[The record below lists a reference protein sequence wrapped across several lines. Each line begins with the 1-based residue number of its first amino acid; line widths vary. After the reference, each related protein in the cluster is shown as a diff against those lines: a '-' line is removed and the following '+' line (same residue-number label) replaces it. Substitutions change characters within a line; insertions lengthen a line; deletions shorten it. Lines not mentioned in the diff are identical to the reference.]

1 MRLSLYL
8 FFPIKPTIEE
18 IKNTIWINL
27 ESLVRNCFNHKYSR
41 KKEFYWY
48 FRWLQNGLF
57 SFCNWCVYCKIRSTR
72 KLIDID
78 TVRRLIFIYIRCRW
92 FNRRSLID
100 TSTPNLAICLSGEA
114 QRRRFNGTVERRF
127 MPSVLCPVSRII
139 TRNSLLLQSMMSE
152 TLSSR
157 FYDATNIK
165 IPNKICQ
172 RFFPKDIFSHKRVY
186 MYIFLFYLF
195 FFWLDSLNYEKNM

>member
-1 MRLSLYL
+1 M
-8 FFPIKPTIEE
+8 
-18 IKNTIWINL
+18 
-27 ESLVRNCFNHKYSR
+27 
-41 KKEFYWY
+41 
-48 FRWLQNGLF
+48 
-57 SFCNWCVYCKIRSTR
+57 
-72 KLIDID
+72 
-78 TVRRLIFIYIRCRW
+78 
-92 FNRRSLID
+92 
-100 TSTPNLAICLSGEA
+100 A

-172 RFFPKDIFSHKRVY
+172 RFFPKDIFSHRRVY
-186 MYIFLFYLF
+186 MYIFLFF
-195 FFWLDSLNYEKNM
+195 FFWLDSLNYKKNM